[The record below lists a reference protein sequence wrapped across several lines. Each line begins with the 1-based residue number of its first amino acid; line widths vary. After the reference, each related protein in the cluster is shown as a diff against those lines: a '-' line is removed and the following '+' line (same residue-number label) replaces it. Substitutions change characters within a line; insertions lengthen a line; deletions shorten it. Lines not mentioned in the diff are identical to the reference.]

1 VDIPTAGN
9 SHADLSDAPDISGA
23 EIMSPD
29 VHPERKCIL
38 SGAHNAPEM
47 LLRLALGP
55 DNQLGADFAAKLPGR
70 GAWISLDRAQ
80 LETAI
85 TKGKFR
91 GALAR
96 AFKLDA
102 GKIIIPDDF
111 VSVIE
116 KGLAARAL
124 NRLGLEKRAGFVVM
138 GADQV
143 EGASNSG
150 KARLLIH
157 AGDAAV
163 DGMRKLKRHD
173 EFAVETVQV
182 PCTRVELGLAL
193 GRDAVVHCGIIDSR
207 AATRCRIDIQ
217 RWLAYGAG
225 SKLDKPAASV

>member
-9 SHADLSDAPDISGA
+9 SNADLAAVPEDSSG
-23 EIMSPD
+23 
-29 VHPERKCIL
+29 PERKCIL
-38 SGAHNAPEM
+38 TGAHDAPEM

-55 DNQLGADFAAKLPGR
+55 DNQVGADFAAKLPGR
-70 GAWISLDRAQ
+70 GAWLSLDRAG

-85 TKGKFR
+85 TKGKFK

-102 GKIIIPDDF
+102 GKIAIPDDF
-111 VSVIE
+111 VGTIAR
-116 KGLAARAL
+116 GLAARAL
-124 NRLGLEKRAGFVVM
+124 NRLGLEKRSGFVVM

-150 KARLLIH
+150 KAKLLIH
-157 AGDAAV
+157 AGDAAL

-173 EFAVETVQV
+173 EFAVETIQV

-193 GRDAVVHCGIIDSR
+193 GRDSVVHCGIIDSR
-207 AATRCRIDIQ
+207 AAARCLIDIR

-225 SKLDKPAASV
+225 PIAGTVTVSGGEI